1 MPMLC
6 NCSARQGNIP
16 DTPYWCRIKRNK
28 WKGLPKHLNTI
39 TRGFTVAAGFT
50 FPLFFHLSFHA
61 RTVLC
66 VFALISTLCF
76 FAAAKSLSG
85 KRKKKNGTKHFATL
99 HCGSNKWNEQVTVNE
114 KYCIQMYRKY
124 TWRRYRIRTTAILME
139 IMESFVCIFF
149 STALFRFYFLET
161 QRHWRSIH
169 RVLLCKLRSS
179 NAPFDRVVREFFFLV
194 WLVAHFLVA
203 LPTLEHTNTQI
214 NRNRTAIIIKLDLT
228 KRYAEATIFFPA
240 FYSCLPFL

>member
-1 MPMLC
+1 ML
-6 NCSARQGNIP
+6 A
-16 DTPYWCRIKRNK
+16 
-28 WKGLPKHLNTI
+28 
-39 TRGFTVAAGFT
+39 
-50 FPLFFHLSFHA
+50 LFCVFLLSFL
-61 RTVLC
+61 RS
-66 VFALISTLCF
+66 VFLQQQNRF
-76 FAAAKSLSG
+76 QENE
-85 KRKKKNGTKHFATL
+85 KKKNGTKHFATL